1 MLKRRALAPLDMGF
15 LMAISGGGLDTLRG
29 GDGRDEL
36 YADAGNDRVEGGAGN
51 DYVSGW
57 DGADLIYGDD
67 VAGLLTG
74 DDYLRGDKGAD
85 TIFGGAGA
93 DSIVGG
99 ADADRLTGGAGADRF
114 MYSTDDMA
122 TPTAQDVILD
132 FQQFSDLLVFS
143 SIDTNASL
151 AGDQAFAFRESLAF
165 SASGVAEIRWY
176 QSGGNTFVQADMGD
190 GVADITL
197 QIQGLV
203 NLLPQD
209 FTL

>member
-1 MLKRRALAPLDMGF
+1 M
-15 LMAISGGGLDTLRG
+15 GGGGQDTLRG

-99 ADADRLTGGAGADRF
+99 ADSDRLTGGAGADRF
-114 MYSTDDMA
+114 VYSIDDMA
-122 TPTAQDVILD
+122 TPGAQDVILD

-143 SIDTNASL
+143 AIGPNTSFAYRGNDAFT
-151 AGDQAFAFRESLAF
+151 AGGMQL
-165 SASGVAEIRWY
+165 RWY
-176 QSGGNTFVQADMGD
+176 QSSGNTFVQADTGD

-203 NLLPQD
+203 NLQQQD
-209 FTL
+209 FIL

>member
-1 MLKRRALAPLDMGF
+1 MLKRRTLAPLDMGF

-29 GDGRDEL
+29 GDGRDDL
-36 YADAGNDRVEGGAGN
+36 YADAGNDRVEGGEGN

-57 DGADLIYGDD
+57 DGAHLIYGDD

-93 DSIVGG
+93 DSILGG
-99 ADADRLTGGAGADRF
+99 ADSDRLTGGAGRDHF
-114 MYSTDDMA
+114 VYSTDDMA
-122 TPTAQDVILD
+122 TPSAMDVILD
-132 FQQFSDLLVFS
+132 FQQFSDVLVFS

-151 AGDQAFAFRESLAF
+151 AGDQAFAFRGSQSF

-197 QIQGLV
+197 QIQGLM
-203 NLLPQD
+203 NLDQQD

>member
-1 MLKRRALAPLDMGF
+1 MVKRRTLAPLDMGF
-15 LMAISGGGLDTLRG
+15 PMAVSGGGFDTLRG
-29 GDGRDEL
+29 GDGRDDL

-67 VAGLLTG
+67 LSGVLTG

-99 ADADRLTGGAGADRF
+99 ADSDRLTGGAGADYF
-114 MYSTDDMA
+114 TYSTDDMA
-122 TPTAQDVILD
+122 TPGAVDTILD
-132 FQQFSDLLVFS
+132 FQIASDKLVFS

-151 AGDQAFAFRESLAF
+151 AGDQAFAFRGILGF

-203 NLLPQD
+203 NLQQQD
-209 FTL
+209 FIL

>member
-1 MLKRRALAPLDMGF
+1 LLDGGTGNDTG
-15 LMAISGGGLDTLRG
+15 IGGGGQDTLRG
-29 GDGRDEL
+29 GDGRDDL

-67 VAGLLTG
+67 LSGVLTG

-93 DSIVGG
+93 DSVVGG
-99 ADADRLTGGAGADRF
+99 ADSDRLTGGAGADRF
-114 MYSTDDMA
+114 LYSTDDMA

-151 AGDQAFAFRESLAF
+151 AGDQAFAFRGSQSF

-197 QIQGLV
+197 QIQGLM
-203 NLLPQD
+203 NLDQQD

>member
-1 MLKRRALAPLDMGF
+1 
-15 LMAISGGGLDTLRG
+15 
-29 GDGRDEL
+29 
-36 YADAGNDRVEGGAGN
+36 V
-51 DYVSGW
+51 
-57 DGADLIYGDD
+57 
-67 VAGLLTG
+67 LTG

-93 DSIVGG
+93 DSVVGG
-99 ADADRLTGGAGADRF
+99 ADSDRLTGGAGADRF
-114 MYSTDDMA
+114 LYSTGEMA
-122 TPTAQDVILD
+122 TPSAMDVILD
-132 FQQFSDLLVFS
+132 FQQFSDVLVFS

-151 AGDQAFAFRESLAF
+151 AGDQAFAYRENLAF
-165 SASGVAEIRWY
+165 SANGVAEIRWY

-203 NLLPQD
+203 NLQQQD

>member
-1 MLKRRALAPLDMGF
+1 MPKRRTLPPVGMGF
-15 LMAISGGGLDTLRG
+15 PIAISGGGRDTLRG

-36 YADAGNDRVEGGAGN
+36 YADDGDDRAEGGSGN
-51 DYVSGW
+51 DYIVGW
-57 DGADLIYGDD
+57 NGNDLIYGDD

-99 ADADRLTGGAGADRF
+99 ADADRLTGGAGRDHF
-114 MYSTDDMA
+114 MYSRDDMA

-143 SIDTNASL
+143 SIDTNAAL
-151 AGDQAFAFRESLAF
+151 AGDQAFTFRDSLSF
-165 SASGVAEIRWY
+165 SASGIAEIRWY

>member
-1 MLKRRALAPLDMGF
+1 
-15 LMAISGGGLDTLRG
+15 MAVSGGGFDTLCG

-36 YADAGNDRVEGGAGN
+36 YADAGNDRVEGGAEN

-99 ADADRLTGGAGADRF
+99 ADSDRLTGGAGQDRF

-122 TPTAQDVILD
+122 TPSAMDVILD
-132 FQQFSDLLVFS
+132 FQQFSDQLVFS

-151 AGDQAFAFRESLAF
+151 AGDQAFVYRENLAF

-197 QIQGLV
+197 QIQGLA
-203 NLLPQD
+203 NLQQQD

>member
-1 MLKRRALAPLDMGF
+1 
-15 LMAISGGGLDTLRG
+15 MAVSGGGFDTLRG
-29 GDGRDEL
+29 GDGRDDI
-36 YADAGNDRVEGGAGN
+36 YADAGNDRVEAGAGN

-67 VAGLLTG
+67 LSGLLTG

-93 DSIVGG
+93 DSILGG
-99 ADADRLTGGAGADRF
+99 AGRDLLTGGAGADRF
-114 MYSTDDMA
+114 MYSTDDMQSA
-122 TPTAQDVILD
+122 SLVADVILD
-132 FQQFSDLLVFS
+132 FQAGSDLLVFS

-203 NLLPQD
+203 NLVQQD

>member
-1 MLKRRALAPLDMGF
+1 
-15 LMAISGGGLDTLRG
+15 MAISGGGRDALRG
-29 GDGRDEL
+29 GDGLDEL
-36 YADAGNDRVEGGAGN
+36 YADDGDDRAEGGSGN
-51 DYVSGW
+51 DYIVGW
-57 DGADLIYGDD
+57 NGNDLIYGDD

-99 ADADRLTGGAGADRF
+99 ADSDRLTGGAGRDHF
-114 MYSTDDMA
+114 IYSTDDMA

-151 AGDQAFAFRESLAF
+151 AGDQAFAFRGSQSF

-203 NLLPQD
+203 NLQQQD
-209 FTL
+209 FIL

>member
-1 MLKRRALAPLDMGF
+1 MTPFFQGKNSVPQL
-15 LMAISGGGLDTLRG
+15 
-29 GDGRDEL
+29 
-36 YADAGNDRVEGGAGN
+36 GAGN
-51 DYVSGW
+51 DYVSAW
-57 DGADLIYGDD
+57 NGADLIYGHD
-67 VAGLLTG
+67 VGGVLTG
-74 DDYLRGDKGAD
+74 DDYLRGDAGSD

-93 DSIVGG
+93 DSIVG
-99 ADADRLTGGAGADRF
+99 ARDSDRLTGGAGRDHF
-114 MYSTDDMA
+114 VYSTDDMA
-122 TPTAQDVILD
+122 TPRAIDVITD

-151 AGDQAFAFRESLAF
+151 AGDQAFAFRDSLSF
-165 SASGVAEIRWY
+165 SASGIAEIRWY

-203 NLLPQD
+203 NLLAQD

>member
-74 DDYLRGDKGAD
+74 DDYLRGQAEAKRD
-85 TIFGGAGA
+85 
-93 DSIVGG
+93 
-99 ADADRLTGGAGADRF
+99 
-114 MYSTDDMA
+114 
-122 TPTAQDVILD
+122 
-132 FQQFSDLLVFS
+132 
-143 SIDTNASL
+143 L
-151 AGDQAFAFRESLAF
+151 AGLGRLPGEM
-165 SASGVAEIRWY
+165 VA
-176 QSGGNTFVQADMGD
+176 QPTFF
-190 GVADITL
+190 IL
-197 QIQGLV
+197 PLV
-203 NLLPQD
+203 
-209 FTL
+209 

>member
-1 MLKRRALAPLDMGF
+1 
-15 LMAISGGGLDTLRG
+15 
-29 GDGRDEL
+29 
-36 YADAGNDRVEGGAGN
+36 
-51 DYVSGW
+51 
-57 DGADLIYGDD
+57 LIYGDD
-67 VAGLLTG
+67 LSGVLTG

-85 TIFGGAGA
+85 TIFGGSGA
-93 DSIVGG
+93 DSIEGCSYT
-99 ADADRLTGGAGADRF
+99 DRLTGGAGADRF
-114 MYSTDDMA
+114 MYSADDMA
-122 TPTAQDVILD
+122 TPGAQDVILD

-143 SIDTNASL
+143 SIDTNALL
-151 AGDQAFAFRESLAF
+151 AGDQAFAFRDSLSF
-165 SASGVAEIRWY
+165 SASGIAEIRWY

>member
-1 MLKRRALAPLDMGF
+1 MVKRRTLSPVGMGF
-15 LMAISGGGLDTLRG
+15 PMAISGGGRDALRG
-29 GDGRDEL
+29 GDGLDEL
-36 YADAGNDRVEGGAGN
+36 YADDGDDRAEGGSGN
-51 DYVSGW
+51 DYIVGW
-57 DGADLIYGDD
+57 NGNDLIYGDD

-99 ADADRLTGGAGADRF
+99 ADSDRLTGGAGADRF

-122 TPTAQDVILD
+122 TPSAMDVILD

-151 AGDQAFAFRESLAF
+151 AGDQAFVFRNSLSF
-165 SASGVAEIRWY
+165 SASGIAEIRWY

-197 QIQGLV
+197 QIQGVVSLV
-203 NLLPQD
+203 EQD
-209 FTL
+209 FIL

>member
-1 MLKRRALAPLDMGF
+1 
-15 LMAISGGGLDTLRG
+15 MAVSGGGLDTLRG

-93 DSIVGG
+93 DSILGG
-99 ADADRLTGGAGADRF
+99 ADADRLTGGAGRDHF
-114 MYSTDDMA
+114 IYSTDDMA

-132 FQQFSDLLVFS
+132 FQQFSDKLVFS

-151 AGDQAFAFRESLAF
+151 AGDQAFAYRGILGF

-197 QIQGLV
+197 QLQGLV
-203 NLLPQD
+203 NLQQQD
-209 FTL
+209 FIL

>member
-1 MLKRRALAPLDMGF
+1 MLKRRTLSPLDMGF
-15 LMAISGGGLDTLRG
+15 LTAISGGGLDTLRG

-67 VAGLLTG
+67 LSGLLTG

-93 DSIVGG
+93 DSILGG
-99 ADADRLTGGAGADRF
+99 ADSDRLTGGAGADNF
-114 MYSTDDMA
+114 TYSTDDMA

-132 FQQFSDLLVFS
+132 FQQSSDILVFS

-151 AGDQAFAFRESLAF
+151 AGDQAFAFRGILGF

-203 NLLPQD
+203 NLRETD
-209 FTL
+209 FIL

>member
-1 MLKRRALAPLDMGF
+1 MLKRRTLAPLDMGF

-29 GDGRDEL
+29 GDGRDDL

-67 VAGLLTG
+67 LSGVLTG

-93 DSIVGG
+93 DSVVGG
-99 ADADRLTGGAGADRF
+99 ADSDRLTGGAGADRF
-114 MYSTDDMA
+114 LYSTDDMA

-151 AGDQAFAFRESLAF
+151 AGDQAFAFRGSQSF

-197 QIQGLV
+197 QIQGLM
-203 NLLPQD
+203 NLDQQD

>member
-1 MLKRRALAPLDMGF
+1 MLKRRTLAPLDMGF

-36 YADAGNDRVEGGAGN
+36 WADAGNDRVEGGAGN

-57 DGADLIYGDD
+57 DGSDMIYGDD
-67 VAGLLTG
+67 AAGLLTG
-74 DDYLRGDKGAD
+74 DDYLRGDKGFD

-99 ADADRLTGGAGADRF
+99 ADSDRLTGGAGADRF

-122 TPTAQDVILD
+122 TPSAMDVILD

-151 AGDQAFAFRESLAF
+151 AGDQAFVYRENLAF

-203 NLLPQD
+203 NLQQQD
-209 FTL
+209 FIL